1 MYDNVLIPPS
11 VMASVVASYHAN
23 INHWRQLADENQ
35 DMAAVLPGKPS
46 LNGKPRMFT
55 ALQAALFALMADFN
69 VAGIKAPLAAKIARR
84 VMEAHETQPEVGQWV
99 IVVTSNGNVSTLE
112 YDQTDLRAGVV
123 SGARLNFALVVD
135 LRSYAD
141 QVAIAI
147 ADASR
152 VIGGD
157 NGE

>member
-1 MYDNVLIPPS
+1 MFDNVLIPPS

-23 INHWRQLADENQ
+23 INHWRQLADENE

-55 ALQAALFALMADFN
+55 ALQAALFALMADFI
-69 VAGIKAPLAAKIARR
+69 VAGVKAPLAARIARR
-84 VMEAHETQPEVGQWV
+84 VMEAHLAESTVEQWV
-99 IVVTSNGNVSTLE
+99 IVVTANGNVSTLE
-112 YDQTDLRAGVV
+112 YDQTDLRAGMV

-135 LRSYAD
+135 LATYAAR
-141 QVAIAI
+141 VAAAI
-147 ADASR
+147 ADAPR

-157 NGE
+157 DA